1 MSRDGSGTG
10 QDDLE
15 AWMRWQPTQRGRLD
29 ALLLTPAR
37 IAVGIGAALTI
48 VAGLM
53 PWAEGRSPGLTGFEP
68 VFFSGTGGAGD
79 GVALLLIAAGAGFLT
94 LHRTPATSRV
104 RVLRALPIVLVVFAA
119 ASWLNGYRAAGNEI
133 DAWVRRGGS
142 GSLAIGL
149 WLAAIGIVLMA
160 VGTITLLPDVVR
172 WQTAADDPSE
182 AMRVTVA
189 GVARV
194 VGGIAGTFV
203 GGAAGISLAVGM
215 TATPLMGLV
224 ALGAVFGGFAGA
236 YGGIWLAGL
245 LADRGGTAGD

>member
-15 AWMRWQPTQRGRLD
+15 SWMRWQPTQRGRLD

-37 IAVGIGAALTI
+37 IVVGIGVALTI

-79 GVALLLIAAGAGFLT
+79 GVVLLLVAAGVGFLT

-119 ASWLNGYRAAGNEI
+119 ASWLSGFRAAGDEI
-133 DAWVRRGGS
+133 EAWVRRGGS
-142 GSLAIGL
+142 GTLSVGL
-149 WLAAIGIVLMA
+149 WLAAAGVALMA
-160 VGTITLLPDVVR
+160 VGTIALLPDVLR
-172 WQTAADDPSE
+172 WRTEADDPSE
-182 AMRVTVA
+182 AMAITVA

-194 VGGIAGTFV
+194 VSGIAGTFI
-203 GGAAGISLAVGM
+203 GGAVGISLAVGM
-215 TATPLMGLV
+215 TAVPLMGLV

-236 YGGIWLAGL
+236 YAGIWIAGL
-245 LADRGGTAGD
+245 LTDRGGTAAD

>member
-1 MSRDGSGTG
+1 MSQHGSGTG
-10 QDDLE
+10 RDDLG
-15 AWMRWQPTQRGRLD
+15 AWMQWQPTRRGRLD

-37 IAVGIGAALTI
+37 IMVGIGAALAI

-53 PWAEGRSPGLTGFEP
+53 PWAEGRAPGNTGFEP

-79 GVALLLIAAGAGFLT
+79 GVVLLLVAGGVAFLT

-104 RVLRALPIVLVVFAA
+104 RLLRALPIVLVVFAA
-119 ASWLNGYRAAGNEI
+119 ASWLSGYRAAGNEI

-142 GSLAIGL
+142 GTLSVGL
-149 WLAAIGIVLMA
+149 WLAAAGIVLMA
-160 VGTITLLPDVVR
+160 VGTIALLPDVVR
-172 WQTAADDPSE
+172 WHTAADDPSE
-182 AMRVTVA
+182 AMHVTVA

-203 GGAAGISLAVGM
+203 GGAVGISLAVGT

-236 YGGIWLAGL
+236 YGGVWLAGQL
-245 LADRGGTAGD
+245 TSRGGTAAD